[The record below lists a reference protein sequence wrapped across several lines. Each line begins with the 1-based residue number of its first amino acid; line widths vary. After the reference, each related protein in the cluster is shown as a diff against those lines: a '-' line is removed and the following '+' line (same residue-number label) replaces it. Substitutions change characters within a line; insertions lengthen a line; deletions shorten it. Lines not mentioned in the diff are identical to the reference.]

1 MATVVDVDD
10 NLLEVPS
17 TIDPKGDY
25 ASYRPFF
32 DRLLRS
38 AAAVT
43 VATPA
48 LQQLYA
54 RQSRQVVLMPN
65 LLSRRLWGLP
75 VNRQPAEP
83 GRVAVL
89 YMGTKTHD
97 ADLAMVMPAFAALAA
112 GIPGLRLRVVGGF
125 AAVRADRPE
134 WLEVV
139 PLENA
144 VKGYPDFV
152 PWLRGQVAPVDFAI
166 APLVDTPFNR
176 WKSGLKF
183 LDYAALGLSGLF
195 SDLPEYRQM
204 QKESGTG
211 TLVRNPEDWLGAL
224 AKALDDVPA
233 LRAQGRKAREWVV
246 ATKLVPDQTGSGED
260 SDELAGADP
269 GRIRRQ

>member
-1 MATVVDVDD
+1 MPDH
-10 NLLEVPS
+10 
-17 TIDPKGDY
+17 IDFKGHY

-38 AAAVT
+38 AGAVT
-43 VATPA
+43 VSTPA
-48 LQQLYA
+48 LEQLYA

-75 VNRQPAEP
+75 ANRQPAEA
-83 GRVAVL
+83 GRVTVL

-97 ADLAMVMPAFAALAA
+97 ADLAMVMPAFAGLAA
-112 GIPGLRLRVVGGF
+112 RIPGLRLRVVGGF
-125 AAVRADRPE
+125 ATLRADHPK

-144 VKGYPDFV
+144 VKDYPAFV
-152 PWLRGQVAPVDFAI
+152 PWLRGQAAAADFAI

-195 SDLPEYRQM
+195 SDLPEYRRM
-204 QKESGTG
+204 YEESGTG
-211 TLVRNPEDWLGAL
+211 TLVRNPEDWPDAL
-224 AKALDDVPA
+224 AAALKDLPA

-246 ATKLVPDQTGSGED
+246 AAKMVPETM
-260 SDELAGADP
+260 L
-269 GRIRRQ
+269 